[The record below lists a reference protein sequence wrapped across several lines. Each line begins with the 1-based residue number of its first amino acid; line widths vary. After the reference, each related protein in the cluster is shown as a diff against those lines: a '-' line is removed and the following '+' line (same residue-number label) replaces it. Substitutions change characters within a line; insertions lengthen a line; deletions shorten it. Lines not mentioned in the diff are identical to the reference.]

1 MKILIHNYN
10 RYIVTSFRAWFIKI
24 LLLITLIAC
33 PSLLFPNQVESFV
46 GIEGVIDLKGKTDI
60 ADFMIIA
67 TGKSSKHVASTA
79 EFVIGKIKENDSPYI
94 VEGQNSDWVLVDTM
108 DIITHIF
115 TKDTRELYDL
125 EQLWQHR
132 K

>member
-1 MKILIHNYN
+1 MQDSLSITEL
-10 RYIVTSFRAWFIKI
+10 RDVIVN
-24 LLLITLIAC
+24 TLEEYKAEDIA
-33 PSLLFPNQVESFV
+33 
-46 GIEGVIDLKGKTDI
+46 VIDLKGKTDI